1 LTLSPALAALLLR
14 PKHGKKD
21 WLTWLLDL
29 LFGWFFRLFNLGM
42 NKSIDGYAFAT
53 SRLLRVPA
61 LVLVVYAGLLGL
73 TYFGFN
79 SLP

>member
-1 LTLSPALAALLLR
+1 
-14 PKHGKKD
+14 
-21 WLTWLLDL
+21 